1 MKKKADPSVAK
12 TAPRA
17 GDSRQSREKASRFAV
32 LGMLSVGCKT
42 GYDVKKAIAGSTSNF
57 WNESYGNIYP
67 VLKRL
72 LAEGAIRA
80 EKQAATGGRA
90 KQSYSVTADGRRML
104 EEWLRQ
110 PVLPRPE
117 DNEFLLKLFFGAMV
131 EPRDARG
138 LLKAYRAHYAAA
150 HAKYERI
157 EESIAAD
164 HATRAEKTY
173 WGATLAYGE
182 AITRAIIE
190 WCDATDRKLQKLE
203 S

>member
-1 MKKKADPSVAK
+1 MLPGPDSC
-12 TAPRA
+12 RA
-17 GDSRQSREKASRFAV
+17 IE
-32 LGMLSVGCKT
+32 
-42 GYDVKKAIAGSTSNF
+42 KAIAGSTSYF

-67 VLKRL
+67 VLKKL

-80 EKQAATGGRA
+80 EKQAAAGGRA
-90 KQSYSVTADGRRML
+90 KQSCSVTADGWRML

-110 PVLPRPE
+110 PVFARPE

-131 EPRDARG
+131 EAKDARG
-138 LLKAYRAHYAAA
+138 LLKAYRAHYAALL
-150 HAKYERI
+150 AKYEGI
-157 EESIAAD
+157 EESIAAQR
-164 HATRAEKTY
+164 ATRREKTY

-182 AITRAIIE
+182 AVTRAVIE